1 MIILTLWVFFTIVVA
16 MIAGSKGQSGLVAFL
31 VSIIVSPLIMG
42 IAVLCRQNFKRE
54 EIEAKRH
61 AELLEAARGG
71 K

>member
-31 VSIIVSPLIMG
+31 VSIIMSPILMGLI
-42 IAVLCRQNFKRE
+42 VLCRPNFKRE
-54 EIEAKRH
+54 ELEEKRH
-61 AELLEAARGG
+61 QEMLEAARGW